1 MSNGVMIYKLE
12 IIIWYIYCI
21 YFYDLWNFKIYMWIV
36 VYRFISKIYM
46 YMYIVNKINIVLI
59 IMVCKWYRLKL
70 INLVSLLIEI
80 ICIFSFFCE
89 FGVLGLLV
97 IFFFLK
103 LY

>member
-1 MSNGVMIYKLE
+1 MSNGVMINKLE

-36 VYRFISKIYM
+36 VYRFINKIYL

-70 INLVSLLIEI
+70 INLVYW
-80 ICIFSFFCE
+80 
-89 FGVLGLLV
+89 
-97 IFFFLK
+97 LK
-103 LY
+103 LCVFLVFFVNLVC